1 MAIITAFINL
11 WYHSHDFYQTTTTV
25 IASFFLKKINKETAK
40 VEFAPGTLS
49 VDLTTT
55 DSPPKRYKAAVPLFG
70 TIDPATSTFK
80 ILGTK
85 LEVNFAKAD
94 GNSWPVLRSDEQ
106 LTGEIIQAGKA
117 R

>member
-1 MAIITAFINL
+1 MVIIMAFINL
-11 WYHSHDFYQTTTTV
+11 WYHSADFYQTTTTV

-40 VEFAPGTLS
+40 VEFAPSTLS

-55 DSPPKRYKAAVPLFG
+55 DNPPKRYKADVPLFG
-70 TIDPATSTFK
+70 SIDPAASTFK
-80 ILGTK
+80 VLGTK

-94 GNSWPVLRSDEQ
+94 GNSWPVLRSNERV
-106 LTGEIIQAGKA
+106 TGEIIQVGKA